1 MDLYDGNTTE
11 HLKTVYTKQLRHL
24 VSKCKKEKTRLIYYA
39 NPSVQHR
46 SMRLKSIQ
54 HARIT
59 ADRVNEIV
67 TMTKATANELG
78 IDIFDGAA
86 MTEARWFASHDGIH
100 YNNWFSVGWQG
111 GVSRMIAQVLLF
123 KILTV
128 DELSVEARE
137 MEVEVNM

>member
-1 MDLYDGNTTE
+1 M
-11 HLKTVYTKQLRHL
+11 RHL
-24 VSKCKKEKTRLIYYA
+24 VSKCKNEKTRLIYYA

-78 IDIFDGAA
+78 IDILDGAA
-86 MTEARWFASHDGIH
+86 MTEARWTVCITRWYSLQQLVFGWLARWCVTNDCTGIA
-100 YNNWFSVGWQG
+100 F
-111 GVSRMIAQVLLF
+111 
-123 KILTV
+123 
-128 DELSVEARE
+128 
-137 MEVEVNM
+137 

>member
-1 MDLYDGNTTE
+1 MTFEDRLYQAIAAFS
-11 HLKTVYTKQLRHL
+11 VQTKN
-24 VSKCKKEKTRLIYYA
+24 EKTRLIYYA
-39 NPSVQHR
+39 NPSVQYR

-111 GVSRMIAQVLLF
+111 GVSRMIAQVFCCL
-123 KILTV
+123 
-128 DELSVEARE
+128 RY
-137 MEVEVNM
+137 